1 MNLRLIYF
9 ISNTARLFVIVP
21 GFFLLLFWLTG
32 CVTKDKKAHKI
43 DTAFYYWKTNFRV
56 SPYEQQLLQQT
67 GTQTLYL
74 RLFDVD
80 WSAKEQKAL
89 PIGMLQSS
97 ERPERY
103 SLKYIPVVYI
113 TQPCLNRLREKDI
126 PELAANISK
135 LMAQLCERY
144 QLKPDELQ
152 IDCDWTRNT
161 GDIYFRLLEQL
172 KQQDFFTGKLISCTI
187 RLHQVKYT
195 SANGVPPVDKGLL
208 MVYNMGN
215 LTRYGGHNSI
225 LEPDEA
231 SQYLKIL
238 GTYPL
243 PLDVA
248 LPIYHWAALF
258 EQQRFKGI
266 VYNIAKEQF
275 DNDMLSPVEGH
286 LYQIKKDNYTGGY
299 SFKAGQEIRFE
310 APGINDLEQM
320 AVFIGNKIKDST
332 FRLAYFHL
340 DSLAMQ
346 PYTATDLNTIRKA
359 F

>member
-9 ISNTARLFVIVP
+9 IQHTARPFIMVP
-21 GFFLLLFWLTG
+21 GFFLLLLWLTG
-32 CVTKDKKAHKI
+32 CTTESKRAHKI
-43 DTAFYYWKTNFRV
+43 DTAFYYWKTNFRI
-56 SPYEQQLLQQT
+56 SPYERKILQET
-67 GTQTLYL
+67 GTRALYL

-89 PIGMLQSS
+89 PLGMLQSEHRES
-97 ERPERY
+97 L

-113 TQPCLNRLREKDI
+113 TQPCLSRLQEKDI

-144 QLKPDELQ
+144 QLRPEELQ

-161 GDIYFRLLEQL
+161 ADIYFRLLKQL
-172 KQQDFFTGKLISCTI
+172 KQQDFFAGKLLSCTI

-195 SANGVPPVDKGLL
+195 SANGIPPADKGLL

-215 LTRYGGHNSI
+215 LTRYGGHNSV
-225 LEPDEA
+225 LDPDEA

-238 GTYPL
+238 GSYAL

-266 VYNIAKEQF
+266 VYNITLEQF
-275 DNDMLSPVEGH
+275 GKDLLELVEGH
-286 LYQIKKDNYTGGY
+286 LYRIKKDNYTGGY
-299 SFKAGQEIRFE
+299 TFKAGQEIRFE
-310 APGINDLEQM
+310 APGIHDLEQM
-320 AVFIGNKIKDST
+320 AAFIGNRIKDST
-332 FRLAYFHL
+332 FRLVYFHL

-346 PYTATDLNTIRKA
+346 PYTAADLNAIRKA